1 MCCALHVCFIHD
13 LFSLYFYVTEDDD
26 DDGSESV
33 ASSATGSEEDSN
45 HQLLTAP
52 IGDVAFVKEKPVRLA
67 RELM

>member
-1 MCCALHVCFIHD
+1 MCVSYMTCFPFI
-13 LFSLYFYVTEDDD
+13 YVTEDDD

>member
-1 MCCALHVCFIHD
+1 MRVSYMTCFPFI
-13 LFSLYFYVTEDDD
+13 FYVTEDDD